1 MAPLRSD
8 LEAQHRLDIRQNAPQ
23 LVPITLTIHRAT
35 TTFTT
40 RMNLGEATNSPV
52 SKDVTAFATPIAS
65 PDPIVATRS
74 SDPSDNTGVVIGA
87 LIGGLAAVLLLIILL
102 WKCCNS
108 YRSSVHRGDRYYDS
122 DTSSSFSSSSS
133 YPSHRYFSGDGFS
146 RRNERGQR
154 VEFPRTTYARRDK
167 RSSQGSSSESRCR
180 SDSTWMRTRRR
191 SRWGNGMLNWVAGTR
206 VRRTRS
212 QYRGRDSVSSG
223 RRPGGLNFPVDD

>member
-87 LIGGLAAVLLLIILL
+87 LIGVVFTAGIDTTTPILYRPSLPLPRIRHIDIFLGTASVEETKEGKESNFHAQLTRGETSDQVRAARVKAEVVVIA
-102 WKCCNS
+102 
-108 YRSSVHRGDRYYDS
+108 RG
-122 DTSSSFSSSSS
+122 
-133 YPSHRYFSGDGFS
+133 
-146 RRNERGQR
+146 
-154 VEFPRTTYARRDK
+154 
-167 RSSQGSSSESRCR
+167 
-180 SDSTWMRTRRR
+180 
-191 SRWGNGMLNWVAGTR
+191 
-206 VRRTRS
+206 
-212 QYRGRDSVSSG
+212 
-223 RRPGGLNFPVDD
+223 